1 MLLVHCRVRI
11 VPSEWRAKSV
21 RRRATVVDRRTP
33 ILAIGQTG
41 VEAVRSR
48 SDRRSRVPNHR
59 IPAHVFRGRKL
70 RRRQRQTHKIRK
82 DDTETIRNPVQPV
95 HAERT
100 GAGLETA
107 TARVGQQHQQR
118 ASDIALH
125 AQQDGLNTLN
135 CISITRVHIIIIV

>member
-1 MLLVHCRVRI
+1 MSFSNIPVHYAKVTIDIIFIRDIILHIILCVPVLLVYCRVRI

-21 RRRATVVDRRTP
+21 RRRTTVVDRRTP

-70 RRRQRQTHKIRK
+70 RRRQRQTH
-82 DDTETIRNPVQPV
+82 V
-95 HAERT
+95 
-100 GAGLETA
+100 
-107 TARVGQQHQQR
+107 
-118 ASDIALH
+118 SDKPRL
-125 AQQDGLNTLN
+125 
-135 CISITRVHIIIIV
+135 RF